1 MTERYQEK
9 ERLSVLY
16 IGSNLQFI
24 TVLAKS
30 SSWMKFH
37 IEPHGF
43 NAEKWL
49 KEGPD
54 CDAIFCDFK
63 IPGVNGT
70 NFHLYLRE
78 KNLYPHAAFII
89 IHDHI
94 DINLRETAL
103 KIGIDEYLV
112 HPVDL
117 EDFELRVRYLSQ
129 YRKQYKRGTLPRY
142 LQVSTDEYDLDL
154 NEGPHFRQLPVIQ
167 LAIKRGFDVVSSFLG
182 LLILSPLFLM
192 VAVAIRLESRGPV
205 FYSSKRVGQRTFDFY
220 KFRSMYTGADA
231 RLKELEHLN
240 QYAAD
245 QGKKGIDFNVT
256 CKCKQQGLAP
266 DLYCSELMV
275 FSNGKSMCEFNFL
288 QQKKD
293 IAGPTFFKIKDDPRI
308 TKVGSFIRRT
318 SIDELPQL
326 LNVLK
331 GDMSIVGNRPLPVNE
346 AEALTKGE
354 AVKRF
359 LAPAG
364 ITGLWQVELR
374 GKKGKMSEEERRK
387 LDNDYFDN
395 FSIWFDAKIILRTI
409 PALFQEENA

>member
-1 MTERYQEK
+1 MSEVYQANDK
-9 ERLSVLY
+9 LKVLY
-16 IGSNLQFI
+16 VGSNLQFI
-24 TVLAKS
+24 TVLAQCN
-30 SSWMKFH
+30 SWLQFH

-49 KEGPD
+49 KEGPV

-63 IPGVNGT
+63 IPGANGT
-70 NFHLYLRE
+70 NFHLYMRE
-78 KNLYPHAAFII
+78 KNLYPHTPFII
-89 IHDHI
+89 LHDHV
-94 DINLRETAL
+94 DITLREAAL
-103 KIGIDEYLV
+103 KIGIDEYMV
-112 HPVDL
+112 HPVKM
-117 EDFELRVRYLSQ
+117 EDFKLRVTYLNQ
-129 YRKQYKRGTLPRY
+129 YRKQYPRGVLPRY
-142 LQVSTDEYDLDL
+142 LQATTDFEDLDL
-154 NEGPHFRQLPVIQ
+154 DAGSEFRQLPVIQ
-167 LAIKRGFDVVSSFLG
+167 LAIKRGFDVVSSFMG
-182 LLILSPLFLM
+182 LLLLSPLFLI
-192 VAVAIRLESRGPV
+192 VAAAIRLESRGPV
-205 FYSSKRVGQRTFDFY
+205 FYASKRVGQRTFDFY

-245 QGKKGIDFNVT
+245 QGKKGIDFSVP
-256 CKCKQQGLAP
+256 CKCKEQGLAL
-266 DLYCSELMV
+266 DMYCSELMV
-275 FSNGKSMCEFNFL
+275 FSDGNSMCEFNFL
-288 QQKKD
+288 KQKKE

-308 TKVGSFIRRT
+308 TKVGAFIRRT

-395 FSIWFDAKIILRTI
+395 FSIWFDAKIILKTI